1 MLLLYAH
8 EGANQES
15 ELSSFSSQKIG
26 PANVLIYVVHAKI
39 EVAASV
45 HKSRIPLVYRQK
57 A

>member
-15 ELSSFSSQKIG
+15 ELSFFSSQKIG